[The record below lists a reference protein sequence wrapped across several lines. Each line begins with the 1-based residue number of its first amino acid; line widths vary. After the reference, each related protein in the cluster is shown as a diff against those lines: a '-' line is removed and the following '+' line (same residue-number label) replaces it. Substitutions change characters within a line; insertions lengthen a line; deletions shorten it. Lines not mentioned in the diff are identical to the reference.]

1 MAEAGNAHT
10 HTHRQRRV
18 TQGEGDK
25 VEQENIANFF

>member
-1 MAEAGNAHT
+1 MAEAGNA